1 MYVLEEVDSGSITY
15 KDAKSIQLEDTER
28 PDENERLDVGRYD
41 DMISNVL
48 AGEVVEITGI
58 NRIQSKTG
66 SKSKKKTTVLY
77 AESIKYL
84 NRKELVITDDDITNF
99 QKFAKLPN
107 LLERLVSMYAPDII
121 GHNYAKLGVLRSVV
135 GGIEHGK
142 IRGRI
147 NTFMVGDPGTAKST
161 LAREAVD
168 VKPNSRYV
176 SGPHSSAKTITA
188 IMDKENDGLVL
199 RLVAIHLSKG
209 GICGVNEIT
218 EFQLD
223 DQARLL
229 DVLEEGI
236 IPLNKHG
243 THMTIQSPTTIIAT
257 ANPTQSTWNDSQK
270 VSNDENSNAANFV
283 RQIDQIYPFRDN
295 MDLEQTDKF
304 VEQMSVIRKR
314 RPHNYNFLKK
324 YLIYASSLE
333 VKITPEA
340 EFMLNQ
346 FWIHAKVQ
354 RTLTIR
360 GYNALFRIAEA
371 QAKLQLRTEVDA
383 DIATQTMESFQLMM
397 VQYDQTIQTIKNPR
411 DTTFDAFLGILEDT
425 KGPIEITELCK
436 LACKRNLQVQA
447 YLGTKWSIA
456 SNWKLRE
463 VVRLLLNHPRVK
475 QISIKPLT
483 VQWLSDVYDV
493 CEGDKNNEMSDSIVD
508 ENNLASHTSHT
519 KTTSYSHH
527 IK

>member
-1 MYVLEEVDSGSITY
+1 MAPTTRPPLDTRPTWQKVRIVQHKAILTLKDFVNEPVNYDAELVSLWRKYSVGGIYENEPRRIRLLKKLSEDGIEIKAMFKRFTTDKEQHWKDEQARRRRTALVMTDFDYKKIVRESVEQDAETKEIKEDHLKHIEEISKHLSEPKSVLEVKRVHEGEVTVLGTIVSASEMYVLEEVDSGSITY

-28 PDENERLDVGRYD
+28 PDENERLDVVLYD
-41 DMISNVL
+41 HMISNVL

-58 NRIQSKTG
+58 NRIESKRG
-66 SKSKKKTTVLY
+66 SKSKKKTTVLH

-107 LLERLVSMYAPDII
+107 LLERLVSMYAPNII

-135 GGIEHGK
+135 GGVEHGK

-147 NTFMVGDPGTAKST
+147 NTFMVGDPSTAKST

-176 SGPHSSAKTITA
+176 SRPHSSAKTITA

-199 RLVAIHLSKG
+199 RLGAIHLSRG

-243 THMTIQSPTTIIAT
+243 THMIIQSPTTIIAT

-270 VSNDENSNAANFV
+270 VSNDE
-283 RQIDQIYPFRDN
+283 IP
-295 MDLEQTDKF
+295 
-304 VEQMSVIRKR
+304 
-314 RPHNYNFLKK
+314 
-324 YLIYASSLE
+324 
-333 VKITPEA
+333 
-340 EFMLNQ
+340 ML
-346 FWIHAKVQ
+346 
-354 RTLTIR
+354 
-360 GYNALFRIAEA
+360 
-371 QAKLQLRTEVDA
+371 
-383 DIATQTMESFQLMM
+383 
-397 VQYDQTIQTIKNPR
+397 
-411 DTTFDAFLGILEDT
+411 
-425 KGPIEITELCK
+425 ELC
-436 LACKRNLQVQA
+436 
-447 YLGTKWSIA
+447 
-456 SNWKLRE
+456 
-463 VVRLLLNHPRVK
+463 
-475 QISIKPLT
+475 
-483 VQWLSDVYDV
+483 
-493 CEGDKNNEMSDSIVD
+493 
-508 ENNLASHTSHT
+508 
-519 KTTSYSHH
+519 
-527 IK
+527 